1 MDNIELKTPGGYTV
15 TIKPELSYGQFIQL
29 QHIFADTMKYNPE
42 TKLPV
47 NSELE
52 GKALLESQAKAMEFL
67 VVKILDPQGNEVT
80 NIAGALESLTQSDGQ
95 MISDKVNE
103 IWGKAQLPKKR
114 GFNNCRNFQ
123 GLLHG

>member
-1 MDNIELKTPGGYTV
+1 MDNFEIKTPGGYTV

-29 QHIFADTMKYNPE
+29 QHIFADTMKYNAE

-47 NSELE
+47 SSDLE

-80 NIAGALESLTQSDGQ
+80 NIAGALGDMSQSDGQ
-95 MISDKVNE
+95 LISDKVNE
-103 IWGKAQLPKKR
+103 IWGKAQLPKKK
-114 GFNNCRNFQ
+114 GI
-123 GLLHG
+123 